1 MLTML
6 DREQKT
12 CWLKNLNCS
21 SDVNIVITFT
31 FLFISF
37 LGVFGFFLGFC
48 GTVFFRQ
55 SFFSP
60 SVIWSHSD
68 RQLEKESENNRK
80 ESPISICWEMVNCGS
95 NMFNSQGSTDF
106 IQHRRLYIKRML
118 NLFQK
123 LCCIRLKTFFN
134 GSKLSSQLYEESI
147 ASRYINSLAWWES
160 FFIAGVFAGYF
171 FLFHSGPPSKGKW
184 RVHKVIKKGFQDF
197 FLVDQN

>member
-1 MLTML
+1 MMLIL
-6 DREQKT
+6 Q
-12 CWLKNLNCS
+12 LPLL
-21 SDVNIVITFT
+21 F
-31 FLFISF
+31 FLLVSF
-37 LGVFGFFLGFC
+37 GVFGFFLGFC
-48 GTVFFRQ
+48 GTVFFPQ

-68 RQLEKESENNRK
+68 RQLEKENENNRK
-80 ESPISICWEMVNCGS
+80 ESPISICLELVNCGS
-95 NMFNSQGSTDF
+95 TMFNSQGSTDF

-118 NLFQK
+118 NPFQK

-171 FLFHSGPPSKGKW
+171 FLYHPGPPSKGKW
-184 RVHKVIKKGFQDF
+184 RAHKVIKKGFQDF